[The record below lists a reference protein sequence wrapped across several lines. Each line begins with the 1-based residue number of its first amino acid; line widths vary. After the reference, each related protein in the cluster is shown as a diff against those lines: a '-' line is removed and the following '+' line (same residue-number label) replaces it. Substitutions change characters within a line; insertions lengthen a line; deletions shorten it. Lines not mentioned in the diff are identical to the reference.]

1 VSSWLKREE
10 FDKTKI
16 VGTAIA
22 ALLTMGLAVVVRP
35 ILILTMQV
43 TLYTWVT
50 FLVGPVLGY
59 FAQHSSDKLVS
70 AICGGYIEPKHGNS
84 LLLDALRTLI
94 YAAIESGICA
104 LVIVMLMVTSK

>member
-1 VSSWLKREE
+1 MSSWLKREQ
-10 FDKTKI
+10 FDKAKI

-50 FLVGPVLGY
+50 FLIGPVLGY

-94 YAAIESGICA
+94 YAAIESSICA
-104 LVIVMLMVTSK
+104 IVILTMLVLHK